1 MSVWIYRADYIG
13 GSAKFFWLILSDHS
27 LEGVLRTNF
36 ALMQHHSYSLSDIE
50 GLIPWE
56 RDLYITMLLDHLEK
70 EKQRQEEM
78 KRKR

>member
-1 MSVWIYRADYIG
+1 MRILRADYIG

>member
-1 MSVWIYRADYIG
+1 VWILRAYYIG
-13 GSAKFFWLILSDHS
+13 GSAKFFWLILSDQS

-36 ALMQHHSYSLSDIE
+36 ALMQYHNYSLSDIE

-56 RDLYITMLLDHLEK
+56 RDLYITMLLEHLEK
-70 EKQRQEEM
+70 EKQRQEEI